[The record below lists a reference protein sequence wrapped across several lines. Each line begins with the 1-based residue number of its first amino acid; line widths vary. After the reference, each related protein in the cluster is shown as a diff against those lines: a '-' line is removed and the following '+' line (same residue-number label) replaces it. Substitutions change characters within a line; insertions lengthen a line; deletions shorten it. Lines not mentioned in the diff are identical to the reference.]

1 MMENQML
8 EQIADPQAQ
17 KRARV
22 QVEFEKDCLL
32 QWLTLIFLS
41 LNELGIPQVTFCH
54 LPQDH
59 HL

>member
-1 MMENQML
+1 ML